1 MNEYKIV
8 GKFKCSEEI
17 IICVKMESAVCIMKY
32 TEFQKI
38 IKSKKR

>member
-8 GKFKCSEEI
+8 GKFKCCEEI

-32 TEFQKI
+32 GPMSRFST
-38 IKSKKR
+38 S